1 MMDVVN
7 FSPARRSL
15 WDHRPG
21 GHWAPFLRPEV
32 AAWLEGLGPSRRRE
46 LASLLASAG
55 TCDADRA
62 LSDWL
67 EEHGGLPYYRHFLA
81 VRWGE

>member
-1 MMDVVN
+1 MDAVN
-7 FSPARRSL
+7 CSPARRAV
-15 WDHRPG
+15 WDHRAG
-21 GHWAPFLRPEV
+21 CHWSPWRRPELV
-32 AAWLEGLGPSRRRE
+32 AWLEGLGPSRRRE

-81 VRWGE
+81 VRR